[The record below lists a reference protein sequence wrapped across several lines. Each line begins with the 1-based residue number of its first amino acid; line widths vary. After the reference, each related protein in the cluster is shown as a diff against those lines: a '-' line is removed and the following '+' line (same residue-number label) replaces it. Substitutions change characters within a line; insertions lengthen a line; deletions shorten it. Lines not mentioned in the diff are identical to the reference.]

1 MVPGSQAATAGLQLK
16 DIVVS
21 YNGQPITN
29 PTALRAAVAVAVQQ
43 RKEKVLLVIERQG
56 EKKEFSL
63 KPGQL
68 GVSIGAQYLVPVF
81 E

>member
-1 MVPGSQAATAGLQLK
+1 
-16 DIVVS
+16 
-21 YNGQPITN
+21 
-29 PTALRAAVAVAVQQ
+29 VAVAVQQ

-56 EKKEFSL
+56 EKKEFNL

-68 GVSIGAQYLVPVF
+68 GISIGAQYLVPVF